1 MSKTEINKN
10 IINYLSKYNF
20 KKIAIFGSYVRNE
33 HKPNSDIDILIDY
46 HKPIS
51 LLQLVRIERELTELL
66 GIKVDLITERAVNPD
81 LRKYIEKDLQIIY
94 P

>member
-1 MSKTEINKN
+1 MNKTEINKN
-10 IINYLSKYNF
+10 IINYLVKYNL
-20 KKIAIFGSYVRNE
+20 KKIAIFGSFVRNE
-33 HKPNSDIDILIDY
+33 LNPDSDIDILIDY
-46 HKPIS
+46 YKPLT